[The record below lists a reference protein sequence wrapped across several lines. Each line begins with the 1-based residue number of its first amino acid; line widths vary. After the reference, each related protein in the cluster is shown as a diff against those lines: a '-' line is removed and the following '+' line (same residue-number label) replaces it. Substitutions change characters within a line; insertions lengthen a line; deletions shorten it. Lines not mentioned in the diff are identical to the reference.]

1 MLFRYSQYEEQPNQ
15 TRQREMPMID
25 SPNPV
30 GTPIISARCLSS
42 GLSVVVAAVVGVARG
57 VAKVSIG
64 NSVG

>member
-1 MLFRYSQYEEQPNQ
+1 
-15 TRQREMPMID
+15 MID